1 MRASIEDRRLGL
13 TWAFG
18 SAVTGAFFVIP
29 WKLANTAGDPAV
41 SVLLLLA
48 LAALV
53 NTALVVGRSVASG
66 RLALR
71 ITGADVWVG
80 VLLAAFTLFGNIAS
94 ARAIQDLSPA
104 LLNVVL
110 RAEVILVAVLAWVFL
125 GERVEGRFW
134 VGAAMAVL
142 GLVVLQG
149 PIEDLGA
156 PGFLAAGTGMALAA
170 AVCFSSIAIVT
181 RHFIHRID
189 PVAANALRLWFAVAL
204 WFPFHALP
212 RWEDVPREQ
221 VFYAALAAFVGPF
234 LGRIFLMISARYV
247 EARLTTL
254 ANLTTPVMTLVL
266 AFLLLS
272 DWPQPN
278 ELLGGAIMMVGIA
291 VPLLR
296 SAQDALEER

>member
-41 SVLLLLA
+41 SVLLLLT

-189 PVAANALRLWFAVAL
+189 PVAANALRSTHCRGGRTSPGSRSSTRLSPPSW
-204 WFPFHALP
+204 
-212 RWEDVPREQ
+212 
-221 VFYAALAAFVGPF
+221 GP
-234 LGRIFLMISARYV
+234 S
-247 EARLTTL
+247 
-254 ANLTTPVMTLVL
+254 
-266 AFLLLS
+266 S
-272 DWPQPN
+272 
-278 ELLGGAIMMVGIA
+278 GA
-291 VPLLR
+291 
-296 SAQDALEER
+296 SS